1 MQVLEQD
8 RVDLTYRLGGA
19 VVALHLPPLV
29 VVQRGRRAAAAVE
42 RDDHRER
49 RDAVPARR
57 DADRERAVER
67 PLDGAL
73 EGGAGRRA
81 AAGVECGQ
89 AAGVDRE
96 DLFFERV
103 TPESFAASVRT
114 HAAATLTA
122 IGLTFVGDAVELATV
137 DSELRAV
144 EAHVILRCARALGL
158 SQFDVGSVTRALD
171 EWLGSLA

>member
-1 MQVLEQD
+1 MESPPTLQGPVA
-8 RVDLTYRLGGA
+8 TAYA
-19 VVALHLPPLV
+19 AALH
-29 VVQRGRRAAAAVE
+29 AVAVADGE
-42 RDDHRER
+42 LEAIESARLDLILER
-49 RDAVPARR
+49 RCP
-57 DADRERAVER
+57 
-67 PLDGAL
+67 GI
-73 EGGAGRRA
+73 
-81 AAGVECGQ
+81 
-89 AAGVDRE
+89 DRE

-144 EAHVILRCARALGL
+144 EAHAILRCARALGL